1 MQVYVGA
8 VVAFVALFV
17 MVWLVPHFVF
27 REP

>member
-1 MQVYVGA
+1 VYVGA